1 MYKTGDLVYIPS
13 EVTLTQPINNEAAL
27 TVSRFIKT
35 ERPTNALIVA
45 PINHSQ
51 YKVFVD
57 GEHWHVSRCHVYPT
71 VREECN
77 DSIC

>member
-13 EVTLTQPINNEAAL
+13 DVTLTQPINNETAL

-45 PINHSQ
+45 PLDHSQ
-51 YKVFVD
+51 YKVFVG
-57 GEHWHVSRCHVYPT
+57 GEHWYVSHSHVYPT
-71 VREECN
+71 GQEEN
-77 DSIC
+77 DDSIC